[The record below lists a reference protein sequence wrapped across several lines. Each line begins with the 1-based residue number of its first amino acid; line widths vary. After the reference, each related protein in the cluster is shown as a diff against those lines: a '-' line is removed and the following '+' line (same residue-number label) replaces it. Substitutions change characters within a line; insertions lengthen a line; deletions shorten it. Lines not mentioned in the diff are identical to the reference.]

1 MTVLTN
7 LGEVVM
13 FKTDDKLIQ
22 ISLAVSYAILALYG
36 IINYFNPDYII
47 SQYSSLVS
55 NDTNRFFLGWYGMMN
70 FGAVAGL
77 IYMGYKGLDRAYF
90 TYAIPLSIL
99 FIIWTYLGQ
108 ASLPEAEQNWTAM
121 GLFVIN
127 ALALIIARVR
137 GLGAIDFT
145 KADNMWGT
153 SDKLCQAILWLGLI
167 GQVFFVLQY
176 IFAPGSFIAQTP
188 GLEASEVAQRFVM
201 GLMFFSLAWTI
212 ALLYQ
217 LRTGYSMSLIVTSV
231 VISTMFMC
239 TMLNFYA
246 SGNVQDGGNTLL
258 TVNIIGN
265 FVGSLIL
272 FFRLQSQH

>member
-1 MTVLTN
+1 
-7 LGEVVM
+7 M

-22 ISLAVSYAILALYG
+22 ICLAVSYAILALYA
-36 IINYFNPDYII
+36 IINYFNPEYII
-47 SQYSSLVS
+47 SQYSSLES

-90 TYAIPLSIL
+90 TYAIPLAAL
-99 FIIWTYLGQ
+99 FVVWTYMGQ
-108 ASLPEAEQNWTAM
+108 ASLPEDQQNFTAM

-127 ALALIIARVR
+127 LVALLIARVR
-137 GLGAIDFT
+137 GLGGLDFT
-145 KADNMWGT
+145 KAENMWGT
-153 SDKLCQAILWLGLI
+153 SDKLCQAIFTIGLI
-167 GQVFFVLQY
+167 GQAFFVVQY
-176 IFAPGSFIAQTP
+176 IVAPGSFIEQTP
-188 GLEASEVAQRFVM
+188 GLEASDVAQRFVM

-217 LRTGYSMSLIVTSV
+217 LRTGYSMSLIVTSL

-246 SGNVQDGGNTLL
+246 SGSVQDGGNTFLS
-258 TVNIIGN
+258 VNIIGN
-265 FVGSLIL
+265 FLGSLIV